1 MNDQKETLLQT
12 RVRFAPSPTGYL
24 HLGGARTALYNWL
37 WARKN
42 NGVFILRIED
52 TDAERS
58 TAESVQEILDG
69 LKWLGLD
76 WDEGPYFQSHNLEKH
91 VEAASK
97 LLASGHA
104 YRCFCSKEDLEV
116 QRKQAEDK
124 KTAFMYDGRCRDLS
138 DEEIQSR
145 LKKDEPFVVRFKV
158 PRDAET
164 KVVFDDAV
172 YGRMEKKAV
181 DIEDFVV
188 LRSDG
193 SPLYILSNA
202 VDDSL
207 DKISHVIRGADG
219 LANTPKQVLIYEA
232 LGVKPPVFAHMPLT
246 LDNKKAKLS
255 KRVHGE
261 AVTIAYYKSR
271 GFLPWALCNF
281 MALLGWSGPEGQEFF
296 SREELTRVFDLN
308 RINKANSIFN
318 YTPGDPK
325 NWTDPK
331 AIHFNSSY
339 LRNMPVEE
347 LIPYLKEELLRSNL
361 WLDSYESE
369 NKEWF
374 EKTVDLIRSRFL
386 TLEDFST
393 RGRAYFSDEFE
404 YDEKAVKK
412 NLKCDERLA
421 IFLPRLADD
430 IEKLEDYEPES
441 LEAVFRNFAEH
452 NEIKA
457 GLIINAARTA
467 VSGSSVG
474 PGLFELLEI
483 VGKARVVNR
492 LRSATSLIN

>member
-104 YRCFCSKEDLEV
+104 YRCFCSKEDLEG
-116 QRKQAEDK
+116 QRKEAEDK

-158 PRDAET
+158 PRDTET

-207 DKISHVIRGADG
+207 DRISHVIRGADG

-347 LIPYLKEELLRSNL
+347 LIPYLKEELLRSKL

>member
-116 QRKQAEDK
+116 QRKQAEEK

-325 NWTDPK
+325 NWTDSK

-393 RGRAYFSDEFE
+393 RGRAYFCDEFE

>member
-104 YRCFCSKEDLEV
+104 YRCFCSKEDLEG
-116 QRKQAEDK
+116 QRKEAEDK

>member
-116 QRKQAEDK
+116 QRKQAEEK

-255 KRVHGE
+255 KRVYGE